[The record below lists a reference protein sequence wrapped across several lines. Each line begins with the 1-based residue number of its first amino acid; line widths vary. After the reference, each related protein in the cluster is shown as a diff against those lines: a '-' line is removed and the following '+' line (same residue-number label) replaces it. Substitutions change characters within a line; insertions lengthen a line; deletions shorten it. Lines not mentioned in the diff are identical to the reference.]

1 VSTRLALRLD
11 LELVR
16 GVPGLQGT
24 EGGPEPTSSEAA
36 NPQVRPT
43 SFFRTDFLDLVYW

>member
-1 VSTRLALRLD
+1 MDTWARVRARLALRLD

-24 EGGPEPTSSEAA
+24 DSLIGGLYE
-36 NPQVRPT
+36 V
-43 SFFRTDFLDLVYW
+43 LV